1 MYAGHAAIATY
12 VKGVRPRISL
22 ALLIPVAFAPD
33 WIEWLGDAVHYQ
45 NRMLSH
51 SLVSVGIG
59 ATLVAAIYALVTRE
73 LGDACWLWMTY
84 ASHWA
89 ADFIT
94 GHKPTWPGG
103 PEVGL
108 SLYDHA
114 VWDTLLESAIVVV
127 CWRVYLRTIPNEARR
142 RGDVWIAPAGLIV
155 LQILVQAKTSLPV

>member
-1 MYAGHAAIATY
+1 VYAGHAAIATF

-22 ALLIPVAFAPD
+22 ALLVPVAFAPD
-33 WIEWLGDAVHYQ
+33 WVEWLSDAAGHQ

-59 ATLVAAIYALVTRE
+59 ATLVALIYAVVTRE
-73 LGDACWLWMTY
+73 IGDACWVWMTY

-94 GHKPTWPGG
+94 GLKPTWPGG

-108 SLYDHA
+108 SLYEHG
-114 VWDTLLESAIVVV
+114 VWDVMLESLVVIV
-127 CWRVYLRTIPNEARR
+127 CWLVYLRTIPRAARR
-142 RGDVWIAPAGLIV
+142 DKFVWLAPLGLIV
-155 LQILVQAKTSLPV
+155 LQILVQSANSIPV